1 MLESTCD
8 EILVKSNGLIATEAT
23 PQKLS
28 SHNEKDAISIDL
40 LTVNNIFPIVSTKE
54 RRLLT
59 EVSKINPAIKLEI
72 SKNREFKTLSGH
84 HVVISGPVLGSF
96 DHTMSSILIALYFEK
111 GNHNGGVLETTFKE
125 LREKLNL
132 PKSGSVT
139 NQITRSINRLKSCT
153 FSIYQG
159 TEQLWGR
166 SIIKDWVVEG
176 SGRSKLLT
184 IELNKKWILERYCNG
199 DISVQ
204 ELPALAG
211 LRGDYAPSLYRL
223 LTTGKKKSVEIP
235 IKYLWEYLTIKDS
248 KSKPW
253 NRINTTT
260 KSNFRREV
268 KNGIAKLQKSGLADL
283 SSKIVG
289 ESCILVKSKELL
301 SQPTN

>member
-1 MLESTCD
+1 MLENTCD
-8 EILVKSNGLIATEAT
+8 EIFLQSDGTVASETT
-23 PQKLS
+23 QQRLS

-40 LTVNNIFPIVSTKE
+40 LTINNIFPIVSTKE

-111 GNHNGGVLETTFKE
+111 GSHNGGVLETTFKE
-125 LREKLNL
+125 LREKLHL

-139 NQITRSINRLKSCT
+139 TQITRSVNRLKSCT
-153 FSIYQG
+153 FNIYKG
-159 TEQLWGR
+159 SKQLWGR

-176 SGRSKLLT
+176 SGRSKLLI
-184 IELNKKWILERYCNG
+184 IELNKKWILERYCSG

-204 ELPALAG
+204 ELPALSE
-211 LRGDYAPSLYRL
+211 LKGDYAPSLYRL
-223 LTTGKKKSVEIP
+223 LTTGKKQKIEIP
-235 IKYLWEYLTIKDS
+235 LKYLWEYLTIKDS
-248 KSKPW
+248 NSKSW
-253 NRINTTT
+253 SRINSTT

-283 SSKIVG
+283 SSKIAG
-289 ESCILVKSKELL
+289 DTCLLVKSIEFL
-301 SQPTN
+301 SQPIN